1 MGLAGSA
8 FASRWGA
15 AATWGFAGGSLF
27 GAANLALL
35 ALLVRAVLRVTGPQR
50 RRALLLAGAKFPVLY
65 ALGYVLLFTLHVQP
79 VAFLAGFTGS
89 LVALVATALL
99 TGANGWMHT
108 ETHDRGHADSG

>member
-1 MGLAGSA
+1 MGLIGSA
-8 FASRWGA
+8 LASRWGTGA
-15 AATWGFAGGSLF
+15 VRGFAAGSFF
-27 GAANLALL
+27 GAANLVLL
-35 ALLVRAVLRVTGPQR
+35 ALLVRAVLRAAGPQR

-65 ALGYVLLFTLHVQP
+65 ALGYVLLVTLHVDP
-79 VAFLAGFTGS
+79 LAFVAGFTGS